1 MSDDRPFTVYRRLMA
16 MIWPYRGRV
25 ALIILLTLVASS
37 ATLLIPW
44 SARQLFADAVRKA
57 DLRRIYLLLG
67 AMLGLMAVVSFAWYL
82 AESQLAHI
90 SLRLVETLRRQVAD
104 KLLKLPIAHFAR
116 TSSGDALGRC
126 FHDINRLRTFL
137 NHAFLSLGGDL
148 ILAAGSIGFL
158 FYLSTRLTLVLLAV
172 TPIGVLTLLITSRRV
187 RRGYHAAQNQMAD
200 LTGVLSEQLGAM
212 PAIRA
217 FGGEEHEQKRFSA
230 QSEQLFDQT
239 LRTDRQQAAARSTIS
254 FLAAVG
260 VVLVLGYGAR
270 LVLDGPSAKMRIE
283 DLIAF
288 ALYTAFLADPIRRL
302 SRTHYEIQQSL
313 ACGRRV
319 LELLDWPQQQ
329 DTGTRTLPDHPP
341 GRLSFE
347 SIRFAYRENEPVL
360 HDFDLTIEPGQT
372 LAVVGPSGAGK
383 STLSM
388 LPMRFYEPSAGR
400 ILLDGIDLREL
411 KLADLRRHIGWVG
424 QDPFIFSGT
433 VYENI
438 SYGSWNATKESI
450 ENAARQACADSFIQS
465 LPHGFNTRI
474 GERGVDLSGGQRV
487 RLAIARV
494 ILRSPAL
501 VIFDE
506 STSALDTETE
516 TRLWAEISQW
526 LRGRTTLIIAHR
538 LATILDC
545 PRIVVLDKGR
555 LVGDGTAEQLRHDCP
570 TFNRIFQQQMN
581 LIPQ

>member
-1 MSDDRPFTVYRRLMA
+1 MSEDRPFAVYRRLMA
-16 MIWPYRGRV
+16 MIRPFRGRV
-25 ALIILLTLVASS
+25 TVIILLTILASS

-44 SARQLFADAVRKA
+44 LARKMFADAVREA
-57 DLRRIYLLLG
+57 RIGRIDLLLG
-67 AMLGLMAVVSFAWYL
+67 AMLGLMAAVSLAWYL
-82 AESQLAHI
+82 AESQLSHV
-90 SLRLVETLRRQVAD
+90 SLRLVETLRRQAAD
-104 KLLKLPIAHFAR
+104 KLLRLPVAHFAR

-126 FHDINRLRTFL
+126 FHDINRLRSFL
-137 NHAFLSLGGDL
+137 NHALLSLGGDL
-148 ILAAGSIGFL
+148 LLAAGSVGFL
-158 FYLSTRLTLVLLAV
+158 FYLSPRLTLALLIV
-172 TPIGVLTLLITSRRV
+172 TPIGVLTLLITSRQV
-187 RRGYHAAQNQMAD
+187 RRGYHAAQHQMAD
-200 LTGVLSEQLGAM
+200 LTGVLSEQLGSM

-217 FGGEEHEQKRFSA
+217 FGGEDHEQQRFSD
-230 QSEQLFDQT
+230 QSERLFEQT
-239 LRTDRQQAAARSTIS
+239 LRTDRRQAAARSIIS

-260 VVLVLGYGAR
+260 VVLVLAYGAR
-270 LVLDGPSAKMRIE
+270 LVLGQTPGGMKLE

-288 ALYTAFLADPIRRL
+288 ALYTVILADPIRRL

-313 ACGRRV
+313 ASGRRV
-319 LELLDWPQQQ
+319 LELLDWPQQE
-329 DTGTRTLPDHPP
+329 DRGTLSLPEHPR

-347 SIRFAYRENEPVL
+347 SIRFAYRQDEPVL
-360 HDFDLTIEPGQT
+360 HDFDLKLEPGQT
-372 LAVVGPSGAGK
+372 VAVVGPSGAGK

-388 LPMRFYEPSAGR
+388 LPLRFYEPAAGR
-400 ILLDGIDLREL
+400 ILLDGIDIREL
-411 KLADLRRHIGWVG
+411 KLANLRRHIGWVG

-433 VYENI
+433 IARNI
-438 SYGSWNATKESI
+438 AYGSWDASPEAI

-465 LPHGFNTRI
+465 LPHGYDTHI

-516 TRLWAEISQW
+516 TRLWSEISHW
-526 LRGRTTLIIAHR
+526 LSGRTTLIIAHR

-555 LVGDGTAEQLRHDCP
+555 LVGDGPAEQLRRDCP

-581 LIPQ
+581 LVPR

>member
-1 MSDDRPFTVYRRLMA
+1 MSEDRPFTVYRRLMA

-25 ALIILLTLVASS
+25 VLIILLTLVASL

-44 SARQLFADAVRKA
+44 LARRLFADAVREA
-57 DLRRIYLLLG
+57 RIGRIDLLLG
-67 AMLGLMAVVSFAWYL
+67 AMLGLMGAVSLAWYL
-82 AESQLAHI
+82 AESQLAHV
-90 SLRLVETLRRQVAD
+90 SLRLVETLRRRVAD
-104 KLLKLPIAHFAR
+104 KLLRLPVAHFAR

-137 NHAFLSLGGDL
+137 NHALLSLGGDL
-148 ILAAGSIGFL
+148 LLAIGSVGFL
-158 FYLSTRLTLVLLAV
+158 FYLSTRLTVVLLAV

-200 LTGVLSEQLGAM
+200 LTGVLSEQLGSM

-217 FGGEEHEQKRFSA
+217 FGGEEHEHRRFSA

-270 LVLDGPSAKMRIE
+270 LVLGQSAGGMRIE

-288 ALYTAFLADPIRRL
+288 ALYTALLADPIRRL

-313 ACGRRV
+313 ASGRRV

-329 DTGTRTLPDHPP
+329 DLGTRSLPDFPL
-341 GRLSFE
+341 GRLCFQSVQF
-347 SIRFAYRENEPVL
+347 SYRANEPVL
-360 HDFDLTIEPGQT
+360 HDFNLTIEPGQT
-372 LAVVGPSGAGK
+372 VAVVGPSGAGK

-388 LPMRFYEPSAGR
+388 LPLRFYEPAAGR
-400 ILLDGIDLREL
+400 ILFDGIDLRDL

-433 VYENI
+433 VAENI
-438 SYGSWNATKESI
+438 AYGSWGASREVI

-516 TRLWAEISQW
+516 TRLWSEISHW
-526 LRGRTTLIIAHR
+526 LSGRTTLIIAHR

-545 PRIVVLDKGR
+545 PRIVVLDQGR
-555 LVGDGTAEQLRHDCP
+555 LVGDGTADQLRRDCP
-570 TFNRIFQQQMN
+570 VFNRIFQQQMN

>member
-1 MSDDRPFTVYRRLMA
+1 MSEDRPFTVYRRLLA
-16 MIWPYRGRV
+16 TIRPFRGRV
-25 ALIILLTLVASS
+25 VLIILLTLLAST

-44 SARQLFADAVRKA
+44 LVRKLFADAVRHA
-57 DLRRIYLLLG
+57 QLGRIDLLLG
-67 AMLGLMAVVSFAWYL
+67 LMLGLMALVSVAWYL
-82 AESQLAHI
+82 AESQLALV
-90 SLRLVETLRRQVAD
+90 SLRMVENLRRQVAD
-104 KLLKLPIAHFAR
+104 KLLRLPIAHFAR

-126 FHDINRLRTFL
+126 FHDINRLRAFL

-148 ILAAGSIGFL
+148 LLAIGSISFL
-158 FYLSTRLTLVLLAV
+158 FYLSTRLALILLTVA
-172 TPIGVLTLLITSRRV
+172 PIGVLTILLTSRWV
-187 RRGYHAAQNQMAD
+187 RRGYHAAQDQMAD
-200 LTGVLSEQLGAM
+200 LTGVLSEQLGSM

-217 FGGEEHEQKRFSA
+217 FGGESHEHQRFSA
-230 QSEQLFDQT
+230 QSEQLFEQT
-239 LRTDRQQAAARSTIS
+239 LRTDRLQAGARSTIS

-270 LVLDGPSAKMRIE
+270 LVLGGTTGKMRLE

-288 ALYTAFLADPIRRL
+288 ALYTALLADPIRRL

-313 ACGRRV
+313 ASGRRV

-329 DTGTRTLPDHPP
+329 DLGTRTFIHPP
-341 GRLSFE
+341 RGRLAFE
-347 SIRFAYRENEPVL
+347 GVQFAYRENEPVL
-360 HDFDLTIEPGQT
+360 RDLDLMIEPGQT
-372 LAVVGPSGAGK
+372 VAVVGPSGAGK

-388 LPMRFYEPSAGR
+388 LPLRFYEPTAGR
-400 ILLDGIDLREL
+400 VLLDGIDIREL
-411 KLADLRRHIGWVG
+411 KLAGLRRHIGWVG

-433 VYENI
+433 VAQNI
-438 SYGSWNATKESI
+438 AYGSWEASPEAI
-450 ENAARQACADSFIQS
+450 AHAARQACADSFIQS
-465 LPHGFNTRI
+465 LPDGLNTRI

-516 TRLWAEISQW
+516 TRLWGELSGW
-526 LRGRTTLIIAHR
+526 LCQRTTLIIAHR

-545 PRIVVLDKGR
+545 PRILVLDKGR
-555 LVGDGTAEQLRHDCP
+555 LVGDGPAEQLRQDCP
-570 TFNRIFQQQMN
+570 TFTRIFQQQMN
-581 LIPQ
+581 LIPR